1 MTRVA
6 GATDAGAETLVSLTG
21 RARQELRSGE
31 ALLFDWVPLSFCCA
45 VGGEVCLRL
54 STNREAENPRR
65 FVPLVRDPAV
75 PVYVHR
81 HAYPHLVGRRI
92 EIDCRR
98 ILRIRHF
105 TSDLPDDL
113 GLRASMGLPTLC
125 SRQGD
130 PE

>member
-1 MTRVA
+1 VA
-6 GATDAGAETLVSLTG
+6 GATDAGAETLVSLTA
-21 RARQELRSGE
+21 RAQQELRAGE

-45 VGGEVCLRL
+45 VAGEVSLRL
-54 STNREAENPRR
+54 TTNREAENPRR

-81 HAYPHLVGRRI
+81 HAYPHLAGRRI

-105 TSDLPDDL
+105 TSNLPDDL
-113 GLRASMGLPTLC
+113 GLRASMGLPILR
-125 SRQGD
+125 SQPGD
-130 PE
+130 QV

>member
-1 MTRVA
+1 MA
-6 GATDAGAETLVSLTG
+6 GATDAGAETLVSLTA

-45 VGGEVCLRL
+45 VGGEVSLRL

-75 PVYVHR
+75 PVYAHR
-81 HAYPHLVGRRI
+81 HAYPHLAGRRI

-105 TSDLPDDL
+105 TSNLPDDV
-113 GLRASMGLPTLC
+113 GLRASMGLPTVR
-125 SRQGD
+125 SRPGD